1 MANSVITLKAREKM
15 VKARAGIQPLPAI
28 VGMAFGDG
36 GVDSSGTVLAPGETL
51 RNEILRKAIDG
62 YTEITSTS
70 YRYTSTL
77 GKEELVGKAISEIA
91 LYDAEGDYVG
101 LKTFRTKY
109 KDEDMEMV
117 FELDDQF

>member
-15 VKARAGIQPLPAI
+15 VKARAGIQPLPVI

-77 GKEELVGKAISEIA
+77 GKDELVGEAISEIA

>member
-70 YRYTSTL
+70 YRYTCTL
-77 GKEELVGKAISEIA
+77 GKEELVGNAISEIA
-91 LYDAEGDYVG
+91 LYDTDGDYVG
-101 LKTFRTKY
+101 LKTSRTKY

>member
-70 YRYTSTL
+70 YRYTCTL
-77 GKEELVGKAISEIA
+77 GKEELVGNAISEIA
-91 LYDAEGDYVG
+91 LYDTDGDYVG

>member
-77 GKEELVGKAISEIA
+77 GKDELVGEAISEIA
-91 LYDAEGDYVG
+91 LYDEEGDYVG

>member
-36 GVDSSGTVLAPGETL
+36 GVDSSGTVMAPGEAL
-51 RNEILRKAIDG
+51 RNEILRKEIDS

-70 YRYTSTL
+70 YRYTCTL
-77 GKEELVGKAISEIA
+77 GKEELVGEAINEIA
-91 LYDAEGDYVG
+91 LYDTDGDYVG

>member
-77 GKEELVGKAISEIA
+77 GKDELVGEAISEIA

>member
-70 YRYTSTL
+70 YRYTCTL
-77 GKEELVGKAISEIA
+77 GKEELVGNAISEIA
-91 LYDAEGDYVG
+91 LYDTDGDYVG

-109 KDEDMEMV
+109 
-117 FELDDQF
+117 

>member
-70 YRYTSTL
+70 YRYTCTL
-77 GKEELVGKAISEIA
+77 GKEELVGTAISEIA
-91 LYDAEGDYVG
+91 LYDTDGDYVG

>member
-77 GKEELVGKAISEIA
+77 GKEELVGEAISEIA